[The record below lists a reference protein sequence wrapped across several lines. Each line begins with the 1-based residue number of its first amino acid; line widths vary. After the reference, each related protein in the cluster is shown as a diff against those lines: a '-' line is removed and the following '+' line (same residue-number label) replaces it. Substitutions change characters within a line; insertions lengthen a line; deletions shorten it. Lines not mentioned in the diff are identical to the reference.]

1 MIRYIPTDYKKL
13 LILPLILLIFCASVL
28 GYTYFKKGYIFEK
41 SIDFEGGT
49 EASVLIGDYKYDIE
63 AIEISAKENYG
74 ESTIIRTSESNL
86 GTTINMQSKSEI
98 NLKDFEMFINQTG
111 LKPLETDTGIKPIN
125 IQTIGASVGKLF
137 FSQAIAG
144 ILVAFLFMGLVI
156 FLVFRTYIP
165 SIAIISAAAMDIL
178 FAATMMVL
186 VGIELSLGSL
196 AALLM
201 LIGYSVDTD
210 ILLTTKLLKRKGE
223 GSLDERINDSMKTG
237 ITMTTSAI
245 GAFIALYAMSPS
257 KVLDEISLVIIFGLL
272 ADYITTWFQNV
283 GILRWHLKD
292 KENYSEKPKRSKR
305 PSLRKKQA
313 DNRRNRKKNKK

>member
-1 MIRYIPTDYKKL
+1 MIKYIPTDYKKL
-13 LILPLILLIFCASVL
+13 LVLPLILLIFCVSII
-28 GYTYFKKGYIFEK
+28 GYTYIQKGFVFEK

-49 EASVLIGDYKYDIE
+49 EASVLIEDNEYNIE
-63 AIEISAKENYG
+63 AIELSAKDAFG
-74 ESTIIRTSESNL
+74 ESAIVRISESNL
-86 GTTINMQSKSEI
+86 GTTINLQSKSEI
-98 NLKDFEMFINQTG
+98 NLKDFETFINKTDLEP
-111 LKPLETDTGIKPIN
+111 LKTDSNIKPIN
-125 IQTIGASVGKLF
+125 IQTISASVGELF
-137 FSQAIAG
+137 FTQAIAG
-144 ILVAFLFMGLVI
+144 ILVAFFFMGLVI

-178 FAATMMVL
+178 FAATMMIL